1 MGKSLVIVESPA
13 KAKTINKYL
22 GKDYVVKSS
31 VGHIRDLPT
40 SGSRDP
46 VDPKARAKQSQIT
59 RKMSPEKKAAYK
71 KQQAQ
76 KALFKR
82 MGINP
87 EKDWQ
92 ADYRVLPGKEKVV
105 KELKKIAANSDA
117 IYLATD
123 LDREGEAIAWHLQE
137 LIGGDEQRF
146 KRVVFNEITKS
157 AIQDAF
163 DKPGDL
169 DTNYVNAQQTR
180 RFLDRLVGFM
190 VSPLLWKKIARG
202 LSAGRVQSVAVK
214 LVVER
219 EREIRAFI
227 PEEFWEIMADL
238 KHSENEFNM
247 QVEKYQGEKFRPV
260 NEQQTMKAVEILNN
274 STYTVTDRSDR
285 PTQSKPSAPFITS
298 SLQQAA
304 STRLGYGVKKTMM
317 LAQRLYEAGHI
328 TYMRTDST
336 ALSNDAVNACRGFI
350 DDNYGSQYLPAK
362 AINYSSKEGAQEAH
376 EAIRPSDVS
385 RSADSLNGMEADA
398 QKLYDLIWRQFVAC
412 QMTNA
417 QYTSTKILVNA
428 SGYTLSTRGRV
439 MRFDGW
445 TKVLPPVRKKD
456 EDKELPDLNVGD
468 VLSLIKINPSQH
480 FTKPPARFSEAAL
493 VKELE
498 KRGIG
503 RPSTYAN
510 IISTIQDR
518 GYVKLE
524 SRRFYSRKIGEIVT
538 DRLNENFDDL
548 MDYGF
553 TAEMEEHLDE
563 IARGDADWKD
573 TLSRFYGDFVA
584 NLEKAEADEEGMRP
598 NEPVLT
604 DIECPECGRPMMIRT
619 ASTGV
624 FLGCSGYSLP
634 PKERCNKTLNL
645 SPGEEAVSMDEEDA
659 ETTSLMSKRR
669 CDKCGTAMESYLIDT
684 ERKLHVCGNNPDCS
698 GFHVE
703 KGQFK
708 IKGYDGPVIDCDKC
722 GAEMQLKNGRFG
734 KYFGCTAEECK
745 NTRKLLRNGQP
756 APPKADPIPMPM
768 LQCQK
773 VDDTYILRDGASGI
787 FLAASQFPKNRETR
801 APKVAELLLVKEQL
815 DPKFKYL
822 TNAPVKDP
830 RGREAIIRYS
840 RKTKSQYVMTEKK
853 DGKASGWVAHYD
865 NGSWVEDRSKMK

>member
-260 NEQQTMKAVEILNN
+260 NEQQTMAAVEILNN